1 MHTAQNLLA
10 VFGFIVDV
18 INKPEIL
25 EMVSRKASAK
35 LGRPIR
41 AVAIDKTKRNV
52 KSKQMEQL
60 LRFGQEHSDI
70 IKIK

>member
-1 MHTAQNLLA
+1 M
-10 VFGFIVDV
+10 I
-18 INKPEIL
+18 
-25 EMVSRKASAK
+25 SRKASAK
-35 LGRPIR
+35 LGRPVR
-41 AVAIDKTKRNV
+41 AVAVDKTKINV